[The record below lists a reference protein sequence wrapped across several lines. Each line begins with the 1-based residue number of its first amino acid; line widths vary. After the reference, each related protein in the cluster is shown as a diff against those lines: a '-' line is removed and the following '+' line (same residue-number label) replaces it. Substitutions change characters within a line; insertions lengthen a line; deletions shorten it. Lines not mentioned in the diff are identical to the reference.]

1 MRLGD
6 KVTLAYFSP
15 TGTTRAV
22 LEAVAQG
29 LGSPNATHL
38 DLTLPEA
45 EMRELPGFGSGLVLL
60 GVPVYAGRC
69 PETAVRRL
77 QRLTGEGTPAI
88 LVVVYGNR
96 AFEDALLELSDL
108 AKDRGFVPIA
118 GGAFLGEHSYS
129 TPTKPI
135 AAGRP
140 DGADLTRAQ
149 AFGQT
154 IRSKL
159 EASPDRGT
167 MAPLQLPGNR
177 PYRQGMSPSEV
188 APETDAGLC
197 TRCGDCASVCPVGA
211 ITVGETVATDGMACI
226 LCCACVRACPTG
238 ARAMEDPG
246 IRRTAH
252 WLATEYNARKEP
264 ETFFG
269 QP

>member
-1 MRLGD
+1 MGSWD
-6 KVTLAYFSP
+6 EVTLAYFSP

-22 LEAVAQG
+22 LCAMAQG

-38 DLTLPEA
+38 DLTLPDS
-45 EMRELPGFGSGLVLL
+45 EMRALPGFGSDLVLL

-108 AKDRGFVPIA
+108 AKDRGFVPVA

-129 TPTKPI
+129 TSAMPI

-140 DGADLTRAQ
+140 DGADLACAQ
-149 AFGQT
+149 AFGRA
-154 IRSKL
+154 IRSRL
-159 EASPDRGT
+159 EAAPDLASRVS
-167 MAPLQLPGNR
+167 LHLPGNR

-188 APETDAGLC
+188 APESDADFC
-197 TRCGDCASVCPVGA
+197 SRCGDCARVCPVGA
-211 ITVGETVATDGMACI
+211 ITVGEAVATDGRACI

-246 IRRTAH
+246 IRRTTY
-252 WLATEYNARKEP
+252 WLATEHNARKEP